1 MKAQTCQTRP
11 TVGSARGGRMS
22 FKRYTRELYDR
33 PTASLLPLKAWM
45 VRSEVLEA
53 LIYGC
58 ATWTPLKDH
67 YTNLLRRTHTIGCC
81 FESMEVGARRRT
93 SVSSRTKAPSSELNA
108 RASKDR
114 AHEEVVVVG
123 VAAPHGRP
131 RLLQEG
137 HVGRAGE
144 CGKTWA
150 WGE

>member
-1 MKAQTCQTRP
+1 
-11 TVGSARGGRMS
+11 MS

-67 YTNLLRRTHTIGCC
+67 NTNLRRTHHRMLLRFLGGWC
-81 FESMEVGARRRT
+81 T
-93 SVSSRTKAPSSELNA
+93 SPNNVSSRTSKAPSSELNA
-108 RASKDR
+108 RASRDR

-123 VAAPHGRP
+123 VAAPHG
-131 RLLQEG
+131 LTQVTQEG